1 MSPTP
6 RCLIDPTRPCG
17 ACIAPSPA
25 ECPYAYLLADEQ
37 ALHRRYGHP
46 APDRASGPA
55 AGSLRRATPAPHD
68 GTGDDFRDGRDFRP
82 VRGDVL
88 VADDRCMPPPV
99 SVEILDRDEAV
110 ALLGGQGVCRVV
122 FTVDALPAVLPV
134 NYAVDSG
141 VIVLSTRTGARLASA
156 ADGGV
161 LAVQVDDLDRESRTG
176 WSVVVTG
183 VAEVLAHGATWS
195 RVRGLLDQWVP
206 ERDDIVIRVP
216 MTVVAGR
223 RLVAEI
229 AGSR

>member
-1 MSPTP
+1 
-6 RCLIDPTRPCG
+6 
-17 ACIAPSPA
+17 
-25 ECPYAYLLADEQ
+25 
-37 ALHRRYGHP
+37 
-46 APDRASGPA
+46 
-55 AGSLRRATPAPHD
+55 
-68 GTGDDFRDGRDFRP
+68 
-82 VRGDVL
+82 
-88 VADDRCMPPPV
+88 MPPPV
-99 SVEILDRDEAV
+99 SVEILDRDVAI

-141 VIVLSTRTGARLASA
+141 VIVLSTVAGARLASA

-183 VAEVLAHGATWS
+183 VADVLAEGATWS
-195 RVRGLLDQWVP
+195 RVRRLLDQWVP
-206 ERDDIVIRVP
+206 ERDDVVIRVP

-223 RLVAEI
+223 RLVAET